1 MIDKLILAP
10 YYWTLRI
17 RHALYDKG
25 LKKSV
30 EAPVPTISV
39 GNITVGGTGKTPHTE
54 MILETL
60 LGEPSFREKGISVLS
75 RGYGRSSRGF
85 QQVTVDGTAA
95 KFGDEPLQIK
105 KKFPH
110 ITVAVCKNRVRG
122 IGYLTN
128 PASLETSRRG
138 RKCEDRNFDPSGLVV
153 LDDAFQ
159 YRALKP
165 TVSVVLVDFSR
176 PIFYDHL
183 MPLGRLRD
191 LPSRVLDADI
201 IIVSKCPSEI
211 NNWDRSRWADS
222 FDLANFDPETCS
234 GVNPKGKVQRL
245 FFTTLSY
252 CQMEPVFV
260 EGENRYLYSKRL
272 ILFTG
277 IANDLP
283 LVRYL
288 SDSFKIVRHFNFPD
302 HHRFSATDVA
312 EIRASALAHP
322 TALIATTDKDSQRIR
337 DYRKVPG
344 ELKQR
349 MFRVPIKVAFLTPH
363 EEEVFRSALFSLAE
377 NKQ

>member
-1 MIDKLILAP
+1 MIDKFVLAP

-17 RHALYDKG
+17 RHALFDKG
-25 LKKSV
+25 LRRSV
-30 EAPVPTISV
+30 EAPVPTVSV

-75 RGYGRSSRGF
+75 RGYGRSTRGF
-85 QQVTVDGTAA
+85 QQVMVDGSAA
-95 KFGDEPLQIK
+95 QYGDEPLQIK

-110 ITVAVCKNRVRG
+110 ITVAVCKDRVLGAGFLSDPRELRYAWFG
-122 IGYLTN
+122 ELCRDNG
-128 PASLETSRRG
+128 
-138 RKCEDRNFDPSGLVV
+138 FDPSGLLVR
-153 LDDAFQ
+153 DAAFQ
-159 YRALKP
+159 RRALKP

-183 MPLGRLRD
+183 MPLGHLRD
-191 LPSRVLDADI
+191 LPSRIMDADI

-222 FDLANFDPETCS
+222 FDLSNFDPETCS

-260 EGENRYLYSKRL
+260 EGENRYLYAKRL

-277 IANDLP
+277 IANDMP

-288 SDSFKIVRHFNFPD
+288 SDTFKIVRHFNYPD
-302 HHRFSATDVA
+302 HHRFTAADMA
-312 EIRASALAHP
+312 EIRATALAHP
-322 TALIATTDKDSQRIR
+322 TAVIATTEKDSQRVCDCR
-337 DYRKVPG
+337 RTPEV
-344 ELKQR
+344 LKER
-349 MFRVPIKVAFLTPH
+349 LFRIPIKVQFLTPH
-363 EEEVFRSALFSLAE
+363 EESVFRTTLFSLLS
-377 NKQ
+377 

>member
-1 MIDKLILAP
+1 MIDKIILAP
-10 YYWTLRI
+10 YYWTLRL

-25 LKKSV
+25 LRKSV

-54 MILETL
+54 MILNTL

-75 RGYGRSSRGF
+75 RGYGRSSHGF
-85 QQVTVDGTAA
+85 QQVTVDGSAA
-95 KFGDEPLQIK
+95 RFGDEPLQIK
-105 KKFPH
+105 KKFPQV
-110 ITVAVCKNRVRG
+110 TVAVCKDRVRG
-122 IGYLTN
+122 AGFLTD
-128 PASLETSRRG
+128 PASLRTTRRG
-138 RKCEDRNFDPSGLVV
+138 RRCMDKDFEPSGLIV
-153 LDDAFQ
+153 LDDALQ

-165 TVSVVLVDFSR
+165 TVSIVLVDFNR
-176 PIFYDHL
+176 PVFYDHL
-183 MPLGRLRD
+183 MPLGHLRD
-191 LPSRVLDADI
+191 LPSRILDADI

-222 FDLANFDPETCS
+222 FDLSGFDPETCS
-234 GVNPKGKVQRL
+234 GVNPRGKVQRL

-277 IANDLP
+277 IANDMP

-302 HHRFSATDVA
+302 HHRFTAADMA
-312 EIRASALAHP
+312 EIRATAQAHP
-322 TALIATTDKDSQRIR
+322 TAVIATTEKDSQRVCDCR
-337 DYRKVPG
+337 RVPDV
-344 ELKQR
+344 LKER
-349 MFRVPIKVAFLTPH
+349 LFRIPIKVQFLTPR
-363 EEEVFRSALFSLAE
+363 EESVFRAALFSLLSR
-377 NKQ
+377 